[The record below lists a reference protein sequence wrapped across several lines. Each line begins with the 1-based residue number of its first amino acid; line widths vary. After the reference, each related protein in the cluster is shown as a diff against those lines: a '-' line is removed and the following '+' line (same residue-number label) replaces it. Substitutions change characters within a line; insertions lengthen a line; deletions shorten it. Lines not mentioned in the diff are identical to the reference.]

1 MEENVEN
8 KKLIE
13 NLRAELLKL
22 GIRTDQ
28 DLRKAIAELPPLEL
42 HIMTGV
48 LEPRKGMQSGQK

>member
-1 MEENVEN
+1 MEN